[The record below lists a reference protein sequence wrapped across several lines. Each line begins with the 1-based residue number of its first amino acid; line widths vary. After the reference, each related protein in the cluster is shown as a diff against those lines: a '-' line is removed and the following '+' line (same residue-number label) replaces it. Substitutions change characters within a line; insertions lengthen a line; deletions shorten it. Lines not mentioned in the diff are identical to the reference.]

1 MYSSAYVNCANGE
14 AIADAIRLAEELLRV
29 AEKGVP
35 TCTDDCC
42 LFLYG
47 VIRDC
52 GYKIRR
58 AAEQEKFSIP
68 QKDKFYRRLQ

>member
-1 MYSSAYVNCANGE
+1 MYSSVYANCANKE
-14 AIADAIRLAEELLRV
+14 AIAEAKKLAEELLKV

-35 TCTDDCC
+35 ACTDDCC

-47 VIRDC
+47 IIRDC

-58 AAEQEKFSIP
+58 AVELEQLSIL
-68 QKDKFYRRLQ
+68 QKNRRYELLQ